1 MRTATVERNTKETQ
15 IAATLCLDG
24 GEVAVSTGN
33 GFFDHM
39 LTAFAVH
46 GGFGLQLT
54 VQGDLEVDTH
64 HTVEDT
70 GIVLGQA
77 LRRALGDFGGIARY
91 GSFAVPMDESLAR
104 CDLDLSNR
112 PFLVFRATFQQE
124 RCGDYETCVTE
135 EFWRAFAVNAGIT
148 LHIDVPYGTNAHHQI
163 EAVFKAVGHAL
174 HEAVHRRNGQI
185 SGIVKILI
193 QLLQPLLQRLV
204 LQAAGDETLFRDLSQ
219 GQRPVRLRCAGSHCL
234 KALHGHGEHAVLHLT
249 VLEPVGGLRF
259 GGGDE
264 HQLAAGQGGAGTGFD
279 GQGAQGAW
287 DKSGF

>member
-77 LRRALGDFGGIARY
+77 LRRALGDFSGIARY

-163 EAVFKAVGHAL
+163 EAIFKAVGHAL
-174 HEAVHRRNGQI
+174 HGAV
-185 SGIVKILI
+185 
-193 QLLQPLLQRLV
+193 QPT
-204 LQAAGDETLFRDLSQ
+204 G
-219 GQRPVRLRCAGSHCL
+219 G
-234 KALHGHGEHAVLHLT
+234 AVLST
-249 VLEPVGGLRF
+249 KGVL
-259 GGGDE
+259 
-264 HQLAAGQGGAGTGFD
+264 
-279 GQGAQGAW
+279 
-287 DKSGF
+287 

>member
-33 GFFDHM
+33 GFFDHI

-77 LRRALGDFGGIARY
+77 LRRALGDFAGIARY

-174 HEAVHRRNGQI
+174 HGAV
-185 SGIVKILI
+185 
-193 QLLQPLLQRLV
+193 QPTD
-204 LQAAGDETLFRDLSQ
+204 G
-219 GQRPVRLRCAGSHCL
+219 
-234 KALHGHGEHAVLHLT
+234 AVLST
-249 VLEPVGGLRF
+249 KGVL
-259 GGGDE
+259 
-264 HQLAAGQGGAGTGFD
+264 
-279 GQGAQGAW
+279 
-287 DKSGF
+287 